1 MSTRILVTGALG
13 QLGQALARVL
23 SPEMDLLLTDLE
35 PGGGGVTPCDITSWE
50 QVEETVRSFQPRF
63 IVNAAAFTDVDGNER
78 EPEKAR
84 LVNTTGVEHLLAA
97 GVEAGARLVQVSTD
111 YVFDGAA
118 GPYLEGDKPTPLCVY
133 GRTKLEA
140 ERLVLEGDGHLVIRA
155 NVLFGPDIESP
166 GLPGPG
172 TASASFVRWVVNS
185 LKEGKAIRV
194 VNDQINNP
202 TLTTHL
208 AEATR
213 KALDQQASGLYH
225 YGGLEFAS
233 RYDFA
238 LKIARHFNLPG
249 EDIAPITTK
258 ELDQLAPRPLRG
270 GLICSKMKMELNV
283 TNVNISDAL
292 SQAFPI
298 G

>member
-1 MSTRILVTGALG
+1 
-13 QLGQALARVL
+13 
-23 SPEMDLLLTDLE
+23 MDLLLTDLE

-84 LVNTTGVEHLLAA
+84 LINTTGVEHLLTA
-97 GVEAGARLVQVSTD
+97 GVEVGAHLVQVSTD

-118 GPYLEGDKPTPLCVY
+118 GPYLEGDKPAPLCVY

-166 GLPGPG
+166 
-172 TASASFVRWVVNS
+172 ASFVRWVVNS

-208 AEATR
+208 AEAIR

-238 LKIARHFNLPG
+238 LKIARHFNLPV
-249 EDIAPITTK
+249 ESMAPITTK

-283 TNVNISDAL
+283 TNVNISEAL
-292 SQAFPI
+292 SRAFPI

>member
-35 PGGGGVTPCDITSWE
+35 PGGGGVTPCDITRWE

-84 LVNTTGVEHLLAA
+84 LINTAGVEHLLAA
-97 GVEAGARLVQVSTD
+97 GVEVGAHLVQVSTD

-166 GLPGPG
+166 
-172 TASASFVRWVVNS
+172 ASFVRWVVNS

-238 LKIARHFNLPG
+238 LKIARHFNLPV
-249 EDIAPITTK
+249 ESMAPITTK
-258 ELDQLAPRPLRG
+258 ELDQLAPRPLSG

-283 TNVNISDAL
+283 TNVNISEAL
-292 SQAFPI
+292 SRAFPI

>member
-1 MSTRILVTGALG
+1 VSTRVLITGALG
-13 QLGQALARVL
+13 QLGQALVQVL
-23 SPEMDLLLTDLE
+23 SSGMDLLLTDLE
-35 PGGGGVTPCDITSWE
+35 PGGSGVTPCDITSWE
-50 QVEETVRSFQPRF
+50 QVKETVRSFKPRF

-97 GVEAGARLVQVSTD
+97 GVEVEARLVQVSTD
-111 YVFDGAA
+111 YVFDGTA
-118 GPYLEGDKPTPLCVY
+118 GPYLEGDKPAPLSVY

-140 ERLVLEGDGHLVIRA
+140 ERLVLERDGHLVIRA
-155 NVLFGPDIESP
+155 NVLFGPDIESQ
-166 GLPGPG
+166 
-172 TASASFVRWVVNS
+172 ASFVRWVVNS
-185 LKEGKAIRV
+185 LREGKPVRV

-208 AEATR
+208 AGAIG
-213 KALDQQASGLYH
+213 KALEQGAAGMYH

-238 LKIARHFNLPG
+238 LKIARHFNLPVEG
-249 EDIAPITTK
+249 IAAITTK
-258 ELDQLAPRPLRG
+258 ELNQLAPRPMRG
-270 GLICSKMKMELNV
+270 GLICSKIKMELNV
-283 TNVNISDAL
+283 TNANISEAL

>member
-1 MSTRILVTGALG
+1 
-13 QLGQALARVL
+13 
-23 SPEMDLLLTDLE
+23 MDLLLTDLE
-35 PGGGGVTPCDITSWE
+35 PGGSGVAPCDITNWE
-50 QVEETVRSFQPRF
+50 QVKETVRSFQPRF

-97 GVEAGARLVQVSTD
+97 GVEVEARLVQVSTD
-111 YVFDGAA
+111 YVFDGTA
-118 GPYLEGDKPTPLCVY
+118 GPYLEGDKVAPLSVY

-140 ERLVLEGDGHLVIRA
+140 ERLVLERNGHLVIRA
-155 NVLFGPDIESP
+155 NVLFGPDIESQ
-166 GLPGPG
+166 GLPVPG
-172 TASASFVRWVVNS
+172 TARASFVRWVVNS
-185 LKEGKAIRV
+185 LKEGKPIRV
-194 VNDQINNP
+194 VNDQINTP

-208 AEATR
+208 AGAIG
-213 KALDQQASGLYH
+213 KALEQGAAGLYH

-238 LKIARHFNLPG
+238 LKIARHFNLPVEG
-249 EDIAPITTK
+249 IAAITTK

-270 GLICSKMKMELNV
+270 GLICSKIKMELNV
-283 TNVNISDAL
+283 TNANISEAL

>member
-1 MSTRILVTGALG
+1 MSTRVLVTGALG

-35 PGGGGVTPCDITSWE
+35 PGGSEVTRCDITTWE
-50 QVEETVRSFQPRF
+50 QAKETVRSYQPRF
-63 IVNAAAFTDVDGNER
+63 VVNAAAFTDVDGNER
-78 EPEKAR
+78 EPEKAQ
-84 LVNTTGVEHLLAA
+84 LINTTGVEYLLSA
-97 GVEAGARLVQVSTD
+97 GNEVGARVVQVSTD
-111 YVFDGAA
+111 YVFDGTV
-118 GPYLEGDKPTPLCVY
+118 GPYLEGDKPVPLSVY

-166 GLPGPG
+166 
-172 TASASFVRWVVNS
+172 ASFVRWVVNS

-208 AEATR
+208 AEAIR
-213 KALDQQASGLYH
+213 KALEQEATGLYH

-238 LKIARHFNLPG
+238 RKIARHFNLPVEG
-249 EDIAPITTK
+249 ITPITTK
-258 ELDQLAPRPLRG
+258 ELNQLAPRPLKG
-270 GLICSKMKMELNV
+270 GLICSKIKMELNV
-283 TNVNISDAL
+283 TNANISEAL
-292 SQAFPI
+292 SQAFPS

>member
-1 MSTRILVTGALG
+1 
-13 QLGQALARVL
+13 
-23 SPEMDLLLTDLE
+23 MDLLLTDLE
-35 PGGGGVTPCDITSWE
+35 PGGSGVTPCDITSWE
-50 QVEETVRSFQPRF
+50 QVKETVRSFQPRF

-97 GVEAGARLVQVSTD
+97 GVEVEARLVQVSTD
-111 YVFDGAA
+111 YVFDGTA
-118 GPYLEGDKPTPLCVY
+118 GPYLEGDKPAPLSVY

-140 ERLVLEGDGHLVIRA
+140 ERLVLERDGHLVIRA
-155 NVLFGPDIESP
+155 NVLFGPDIESQ
-166 GLPGPG
+166 
-172 TASASFVRWVVNS
+172 ASFVRWVVNL
-185 LKEGKAIRV
+185 LKEGKPIRV

-208 AEATR
+208 AGAIG
-213 KALDQQASGLYH
+213 KALEQGAAGLYH

-238 LKIARHFNLPG
+238 LKIARHFNLPVEG
-249 EDIAPITTK
+249 IATITTK

-270 GLICSKMKMELNV
+270 GLICSKVKMELNV
-283 TNVNISDAL
+283 TNANISEAL

>member
-1 MSTRILVTGALG
+1 VSTRILVTGALG
-13 QLGQALARVL
+13 QLGQVLAVVL
-23 SPEMDLLLTDLE
+23 SPGMDLLLTDLE

-50 QVEETVRSFQPRF
+50 QVKETVRSFKPRF

-97 GVEAGARLVQVSTD
+97 GVEVEARLVQVSTD
-111 YVFDGAA
+111 YVFDGTA
-118 GPYLEGDKPTPLCVY
+118 GPYLEGDKPAPLSVY

-140 ERLVLEGDGHLVIRA
+140 ERLVLERDGHLVIRA
-155 NVLFGPDIESP
+155 NVLFGPDIESQ
-166 GLPGPG
+166 
-172 TASASFVRWVVNS
+172 ASFVRWVVNS
-185 LKEGKAIRV
+185 LKEGKPIRV

-208 AEATR
+208 AGAIR
-213 KALDQQASGLYH
+213 KALEQGAAGLYH

-238 LKIARHFNLPG
+238 LKIARHFNLPVEG
-249 EDIAPITTK
+249 IATITTK

-270 GLICSKMKMELNV
+270 GLICSKIKMELNV
-283 TNVNISDAL
+283 TNANISEAL